1 MTDMS
6 ATGDPAADV
15 WSTDVW
21 STDVWA
27 MLDAA
32 SRLQQYSPSSMIPNL
47 DFELNRYSTV
57 SAAVR
62 RSHPPIVAHYGPH
75 PSETIDI
82 YGPYPSETIDIDSS
96 YPPETIDINGPYP
109 SKTLDI
115 DGPTSGRSPLATVV
129 YFHGGYWQDLG
140 KAQSAFMVA
149 DLCALGYR
157 VAIVDYELAP
167 YRAISSIIDQCIA
180 ATRLIVQQGVTLG
193 AGGPIIVAGSS
204 AGAHLAAHVCGTV
217 DQVSAAVLLSGIFD
231 LRPLVST
238 PINHALGLNMQQA
251 AQLSVHPSQWTRVGR
266 LPILVAVGQIET
278 DEFIRQSAGL
288 AHMASGHGHPVT
300 DVIVQGRNHFDL
312 PFDLGRAD
320 TVLGN
325 AVQSLTESLR

>member
-21 STDVWA
+21 S

-32 SRLQQYSPSSMIPNL
+32 TRLQQYSPSSMIPNL

-82 YGPYPSETIDIDSS
+82 Y
-96 YPPETIDINGPYP
+96 GPYP

-167 YRAISSIIDQCIA
+167 HRAISSIVDQCIA
-180 ATRLIVQQGVTLG
+180 ATRFIVQQGVTLG

-204 AGAHLAAHVCGTV
+204 AGAHLAAHVGGTV